1 MNLVSY
7 RKNRSYHS
15 KYRSEPIKKA
25 SQYLLAVTNKEK
37 DTIKNN
43 LRSILTKL
51 NHQDVLMIQSNKSLW
66 EQLMLKSDY
75 HLRRILCKKLFNLNE
90 SHLMD
95 ALSYSSGSANQLFS
109 KTGIPDLTRAF
120 QIGMLFGHP
129 WQMLNKNTP
138 DELSYSSFS
147 EYYYHGVAKR
157 INFKTLG
164 NEKSNVKSITGYVI
178 TDPQKLFRQELTPVT
193 GRWVTTFP
201 EMDYFEFHLTSELL
215 LDKQTLKKI
224 LSVFPEA
231 NDVVGTYIPFRP
243 QHTALWIMTQKPGME
258 SQYNRIKKELAEYRY
273 KTAFLYTKS

>member
-1 MNLVSY
+1 MVMNLVSY

-15 KYRSEPIKKA
+15 KYRSDPIKKA

-51 NHQDVLMIQSNKSLW
+51 NHQDVLMIQSNKLLW

-90 SHLMD
+90 YHLMD

-129 WQMLNKNTP
+129 WQMLNKNNP

-157 INFKTLG
+157 INFKSLG
-164 NEKSNVKSITGYVI
+164 NEKSNVLPVILLPIHKDSSAKSS
-178 TDPQKLFRQELTPVT
+178 LR
-193 GRWVTTFP
+193 
-201 EMDYFEFHLTSELL
+201 L
-215 LDKQTLKKI
+215 LD
-224 LSVFPEA
+224 
-231 NDVVGTYIPFRP
+231 VGLLHFRKWIISNSISP
-243 QHTALWIMTQKPGME
+243 Q
-258 SQYNRIKKELAEYRY
+258 S
-273 KTAFLYTKS
+273 FF